1 MSIIDIIIALVIVTG
16 GFAGFKDGFIVSLFS
31 LFGIVLGLMGG
42 FKLMGLGMLYLSDN
56 YNVDE
61 KVLPYIAFTVVFIII
76 VVCISLLGRVI
87 KASVSNTLLGQ
98 FDGVAGAF
106 FGIIKTTFMLSIM
119 FWIADSLRI
128 EMPEQWTANSWLQP
142 ITANFAPKI
151 ANWIGEFLPVFDD
164 MF

>member
-31 LFGIVLGLMGG
+31 LLGIVLGLLGG
-42 FKLMGLGMLYLSDN
+42 FKLMGLGMVYLSDN

-76 VVCISLLGRVI
+76 VVCVSLLGRVI
-87 KASVSNTLLGQ
+87 KASINKTLLGQ

-106 FGIIKTTFMLSIM
+106 FGIVKTTFMLSIM

-151 ANWIGEFLPVFDD
+151 TNWIGEFLPIFDD

>member
-1 MSIIDIIIALVIVTG
+1 LSIIDIIIALVIVTG

-31 LFGIVLGLMGG
+31 LLGIVLGLLGG
-42 FKLMGLGMLYLSDN
+42 FKLMGLGMVYLSDN

-76 VVCISLLGRVI
+76 VVCVSLLGRVI
-87 KASVSNTLLGQ
+87 RASINKTLLGQ

-106 FGIIKTTFMLSIM
+106 FGIVKTTFMLSIM

-151 ANWIGEFLPVFDD
+151 TNWIGEFLPIFDD

>member
-31 LFGIVLGLMGG
+31 LLGIVLGLLGG
-42 FKLMGLGMLYLSDN
+42 FKLMGLGMVYLSDN

-76 VVCISLLGRVI
+76 VVCVSLLGRVI
-87 KASVSNTLLGQ
+87 KASINKTLLGQ

-106 FGIIKTTFMLSIM
+106 FGIVKTTFMLSIM

-142 ITANFAPKI
+142 VTANFAPKI
-151 ANWIGEFLPVFDD
+151 ANWISEFLPIFDD

>member
-1 MSIIDIIIALVIVTG
+1 LSIIDIIIALVIVTG

-31 LFGIVLGLMGG
+31 LLGIVLGLLGG
-42 FKLMGLGMLYLSDN
+42 FKLMGLGMVYLSN
-56 YNVDE
+56 SYNVDE

-76 VVCISLLGRVI
+76 VVVVSLLGRVI
-87 KASVSNTLLGQ
+87 KASINKTLLGQ

-151 ANWIGEFLPVFDD
+151 TNWISEFLPFFDD

>member
-1 MSIIDIIIALVIVTG
+1 LSIIDIIIALVIVTG

-31 LFGIVLGLMGG
+31 LLGIVLGLLGG
-42 FKLMGLGMLYLSDN
+42 FKLMGLGMVYLSDN

-61 KVLPYIAFTVVFIII
+61 KVLPYLAFTVVFIII
-76 VVCISLLGRVI
+76 VVCVSLLGRAI
-87 KASVSNTLLGQ
+87 KASINKTLLGQ

-106 FGIIKTTFMLSIM
+106 FGIVKTTFMLSIM
-119 FWIADSLRI
+119 FWISDSLRI

-142 ITANFAPKI
+142 VTANFAPKI
-151 ANWIGEFLPVFDD
+151 ANWISEFLPIFDD